1 MKKQFTQLLQGYINT
16 SGVKRVHVA
25 SVAGISYNYLSRL
38 LAGTRKPSDQVVYK
52 LAQAL
57 HLTKEQ
63 TAELLSAAGFFSL
76 PLQVGNGDGKSQEIY
91 EPASLVSSHE
101 KGNQVSRLAQ
111 QFYRLALEVP
121 KNLQNSLLEEMRCL
135 LNYARYKYLLNDGAP
150 LFDLHLNHIETVTSE
165 TRSMYDRQAHLD
177 MIAQIVGELY
187 IDSDEPVEKM
197 SHVAEDTLF
206 TIDHLIGNLFSGE
219 ISATNYHPQL
229 VTQVFDMLRD
239 GTPWEIRRRIAE
251 ALPSLCRLDVA
262 GAERLMESLRMDL
275 DEICGPDIRRRVVE
289 ALPALF
295 DAVPQSL
302 PVIIKLLEPH
312 MDDDIYVALATVEV
326 CSDIQTKSKILLAQK
341 EEGNESEVKLII
353 GGLLSE
359 ITRIQRQILMNWAGD
374 KQEGLQFSMALHNLL
389 QAPDTLLISLEEG
402 LKSEERL
409 VQLVAA
415 RYLERILLMRPIQAL
430 ELYRLVLRTTMPKN
444 IRRSVAK
451 ALPALLECL
460 KKDILP
466 TRALVRA
473 VILALVDDPDIL
485 IRRAVADH
493 AMQIFHI
500 DREFLLMLLKHMHK
514 ETDQA
519 IRIRLRPVALKLA
532 QVWLIWY
539 AETAKLVSLTKRG
552 DTQALK
558 RPFGE

>member
-1 MKKQFTQLLQGYINT
+1 MKKQFAQLLQGYINA
-16 SGVKRVHVA
+16 SGVKRVHIA

-38 LAGTRKPSDQVVYK
+38 LAGTRKPSDQVVHK

-57 HLTKEQ
+57 HLTGEQ
-63 TAELLSAAGFFSL
+63 ASEFLSAAGFIPF
-76 PLQVGNGDGKSQEIY
+76 PLLASNSDGKSQEIHA
-91 EPASLVSSHE
+91 PTSSSFLNE
-101 KGNQVSRLAQ
+101 ERSQANRLTQ
-111 QFYRLALEVP
+111 QFYRLVLETP
-121 KNLQNSLLEEMRCL
+121 ETLQPALLEEMRCL
-135 LNYARYKYLLNDGAP
+135 LNYARFKYLLNDVTP
-150 LFDLHLNHIETVTSE
+150 SLDLNLNHVEAVLSE
-165 TRSMYDRQAHLD
+165 TRGTYDKQAHLD
-177 MIAQIVGELY
+177 MIAQIVGELCV
-187 IDSDEPVEKM
+187 DSDEPMEKT

-219 ISATNYHPQL
+219 ISAANYHPQL
-229 VTQVFDMLRD
+229 VTQVLDMLRN

-251 ALPSLCRLDVA
+251 ALPSLCRLDVV

-275 DEICGPDIRRRVVE
+275 DETSGPDIRRRVVE

-302 PVIIKLLEPH
+302 PTIVKLLMPH
-312 MDDDIYVALATVEV
+312 TDDDIYVALATTEA
-326 CSDIQTKSKILLAQK
+326 CGDIQIKSKLLLARK
-341 EEGNESEVKLII
+341 EEGNEPDIKQTIHE
-353 GGLLSE
+353 LLPE
-359 ITRIQRQILMNWAGD
+359 ITRIQRQILMNWAGNE
-374 KQEGLQFSMALHNLL
+374 QESLQFSMALHNLL

-402 LKSEERL
+402 LKSEKRL
-409 VQLVAA
+409 IQLVTV
-415 RYLERILLMRPIQAL
+415 RYLERVLPVRPIQAL
-430 ELYRLVLRTTMPKN
+430 ELYQLVLRTTMPKN

-460 KKDILP
+460 KKATLP

-473 VILALVDDPDIL
+473 VILALVNDPDIL

-493 AMQIFHI
+493 VMQIFHI
-500 DREFLLMLLKHMHK
+500 DREFLLTLLKQMHK

-519 IRIRLRPVALKLA
+519 IRIRLRPVALRLA

-539 AETAKLVSLTKRG
+539 AETAKLVSFSKRG
-552 DTQALK
+552 DTQAIN